1 MRQFGIHP
9 TGMQNYFYFK
19 KKISKIVAL
28 VICILIIYFP
38 SFLFFGCKDLKKQ
51 NAFSHEKDIE
61 LGRYLF
67 YDRRLSVNNTRSCG
81 TCHNPQFAFTDGYK
95 RSLGVFADLHQRN
108 TQPLFNLQYL
118 KYFTAAD
125 SAILSPLQQMDNPLF
140 NTHPAEMGV
149 KGNEGLIL
157 KRVKEDKGYQK
168 LFNDAGK
175 IISWDNIKLSIS
187 TFIFTLQSANSP
199 YDKFKNGDTAVLK
212 TSAKAGM
219 QLFFSS
225 VLKCSSCHSGF
236 NFSTPSVTNNNIDT
250 LFYFNTGLYNIDGK
264 GAYPAYDQ
272 GLYQLTKN
280 EKDMGKFRVPTLRN
294 LAFTAP
300 YFHDGSA
307 ASLSEVIDV
316 YAAGGKKITQGI
328 NNGNGI
334 KNPYKHNTINGFN
347 ISAADKIN
355 LVNFLLSLSDSSF
368 INNPQYQNPFTE
380 DETKKKY

>member
-1 MRQFGIHP
+1 LQENTI
-9 TGMQNYFYFK
+9 Q
-19 KKISKIVAL
+19 
-28 VICILIIYFP
+28 
-38 SFLFFGCKDLKKQ
+38 
-51 NAFSHEKDIE
+51 

-125 SAILSPLQQMDNPLF
+125 STLHSPLQQMDNPLF

-149 KGNEGLIL
+149 KGNEEIIL
-157 KRVKEDKGYQK
+157 QRIKDDAVYKK
-168 LFNDAGK
+168 LFNNTAVN
-175 IISWDNIKLSIS
+175 ISWINIKAAIGS
-187 TFIFTLQSANSP
+187 FILTLQSFNSP
-199 YDKFKNGDTAVLK
+199 YDKFKNGDTTALNSSDK
-212 TSAKAGM
+212 TGM
-219 QLFFSS
+219 QLFFFSD
-225 VLKCSSCHSGF
+225 LKCASCHGGA
-236 NFSTPSVTNNNIDT
+236 NFSTPSFVNDKGDT
-250 LFYFNTGLYNIDGK
+250 LFYFNTGLYNTDGK
-264 GAYPAYDQ
+264 GAYPAYDR

-307 ASLSEVIDV
+307 ASLTDVIDI
-316 YAAGGKKITQGI
+316 YAAGGRKIRQGI
-328 NNGNGI
+328 NNGDGI
-334 KNPYKHNTINGFN
+334 KNPYKHSAVNGFN

-355 LVNFLLSLSDSSF
+355 LINFLLSLSDSSF
-368 INNPQYQNPFTE
+368 ISNPQYQNPFTE

>member
-1 MRQFGIHP
+1 
-9 TGMQNYFYFK
+9 MQNYFYFK
-19 KKISKIVAL
+19 KKISKIVVL
-28 VICILIIYFP
+28 VSCSLIIYFP
-38 SFLFFGCKDLKKQ
+38 SFLFFSCKGSKKLQ
-51 NAFSHEKDIE
+51 PSLQENTIQ

-108 TQPLFNLQYL
+108 TQPLFNVQYL

-125 SAILSPLQQMDNPLF
+125 STLHSPLQQMENPLF

-149 KGNEGLIL
+149 KGNEEIIL
-157 KRVKEDKGYQK
+157 KRIKGDDTYKK
-168 LFNDAGK
+168 LFKDADVN
-175 IISWDNIKLSIS
+175 ISWINIKAAIGSFIS
-187 TFIFTLQSANSP
+187 TLQSFNSP
-199 YDKFKNGDTAVLK
+199 YDKFKNADTPALT

-219 QLFFSS
+219 QLFFSP
-225 VLKCSSCHSGF
+225 LLQCAACHGGA
-236 NFSTPSVTNNNIDT
+236 NFSTPTIVNNKSDT
-250 LFYFNTGLYNIDGK
+250 LFYFNTGLYNTDGK

-280 EKDMGKFRVPTLRN
+280 VKDMGKFRVPTLRN

-307 ASLSEVIDV
+307 ASLSEVIDI
-316 YAAGGKKITQGI
+316 YAAGGRKIQQGI
-328 NNGNGI
+328 NNGDGI
-334 KNPYKHNTINGFN
+334 KNPYKHNAVNGFT

-355 LVNFLLSLSDSSF
+355 LVNFLLGLSDSSF